1 MRMNAL
7 RKLFSPIRIGKMEV
21 RNRIAMAP
29 VTTGWAPAD
38 GTFPDRM
45 IDYFEARAKGGVGL
59 IMCETVTVDESFPY
73 IMQSIGLWADHLIP
87 GFKRF
92 VDAVHAHGAKVAP
105 QISHPGPESFSFL
118 KGIQPVGPS
127 PILCKLSGQICREL
141 ATEEIAPIVEQYG
154 EAARRAREA
163 GCDAIEL
170 HAAHSY
176 MLAGSFLSPL
186 RNKRTDAYGGN
197 VDGRLTF
204 LLDIL
209 ASIGRKA
216 GRDFPIILRLSGDE
230 YLPGGR
236 DLRDTQYIAPKL
248 VEAGVDAFEV
258 SAGVEPELMWRIIPP
273 MGTPFGLNL
282 PIAAAIKQVVDV
294 PVMVVGRIN
303 DPRLAEDMLRNR
315 HADMAVMGRALVA
328 DPELPNKASEG
339 RFEDIVPCTGCS
351 MGCVGEQMKL
361 RSMTCVINPTVG
373 REKEMAIVPAAKPR
387 KVLVAGGGP
396 GGLEAARVAAVR
408 GHQVTLC
415 EKEAKLG
422 GQLNLAAVAPMKQEI
437 SLWTRYLSVQAEKAG
452 VRVNL
457 NKLVTSDLVESMK
470 PDVLVVATG
479 GTGVIPPIP
488 GADRA
493 KVIHAHDVLAG
504 KLGIMRGK
512 VVVIGGGVVGCEVA
526 DVLAD
531 SAENPMNACNAITI
545 VEMVDDIAVD
555 QVPSA
560 KMLLTARLRE
570 KGVRTITSATVKE
583 ITEDGVVIAID
594 GREETLSGMTHIVL
608 SCGTKPVDDLSS
620 KLKGGV
626 PEVYVIG
633 DAKEARSA
641 LEAIAEGARIGRQI

>member
-1 MRMNAL
+1 MTPL
-7 RKLFSPIRIGKMEV
+7 RKLFSPIRIGNMEV

-38 GTFPDRM
+38 GTFPERM
-45 IDYFEARAKGGVGL
+45 IDYFEERAKGGVGL
-59 IMCETVTVDESFPY
+59 IMCETVTVDKAFPY
-73 IMQSIGLWADHLIP
+73 IMQSIGLWSDELIP
-87 GFKRF
+87 SFKRF

-127 PILCKLSGQICREL
+127 PILCKLSGQMCREL
-141 ATEEIAPIVEQYG
+141 AIEEIGPIVEQYG

-186 RNKRTDAYGGN
+186 RNRRTDAYGGTA
-197 VDGRLTF
+197 DGRLRF
-204 LLDIL
+204 LLDVL
-209 ASIGRKA
+209 ASIESKA
-216 GRDFPIILRLSGDE
+216 GRDLPVILRLSGDE

-248 VEAGVDAFEV
+248 ADAGVDAFEV

-273 MGTPFGLNL
+273 MGTPLGLNL
-282 PIAAAIKQVVDV
+282 SVAAAIKQVVNV
-294 PVMVVGRIN
+294 PVMVVGRVN
-303 DPRLAEDMLRNR
+303 DPRLAEDMLRNGR
-315 HADMAVMGRALVA
+315 ADMVVMGRALVA
-328 DPELPNKASEG
+328 DPELPNKAAEG

-361 RSMTCVINPTVG
+361 RTMTCVINPTVG
-373 REKEMAIVPAAKPR
+373 REKEMAIVSAAKPK

-396 GGLEAARVAAVR
+396 GGLEAARVAAIR
-408 GHQVTLC
+408 GHDVTLC

-422 GQLNLAAVAPMKQEI
+422 GQLNLACVAPMKQEI
-437 SLWTRYLSVQAEKAG
+437 SLWIQYLAVQVKKRG
-452 VRVNL
+452 VKVRL
-457 NKLVTSDLVESMK
+457 NQLVTPDFVDEMK
-470 PDVLVVATG
+470 PDVLIVSTG
-479 GTGVIPPIP
+479 GRAVIPPIP
-488 GADRA
+488 GADGA
-493 KVIHAHDVLAG
+493 KVIHAHEILAG
-504 KLGIMRGK
+504 KLGIMRGN

-531 SAENPMNACNAITI
+531 SAENPMNARNAITI
-545 VEMVDDIAVD
+545 VEMLDDIAID
-555 QVPSA
+555 EVPSA
-560 KMLLTARLRE
+560 KMLLVARLRE

-583 ITEDGVVIAID
+583 ITEDGVVITR
-594 GREETLSGMTHIVL
+594 GGKEETLGGLSHIVL

-620 KLKGGV
+620 KINGTV

-641 LEAIAEGARIGRQI
+641 LEAIAEGAEIARKI